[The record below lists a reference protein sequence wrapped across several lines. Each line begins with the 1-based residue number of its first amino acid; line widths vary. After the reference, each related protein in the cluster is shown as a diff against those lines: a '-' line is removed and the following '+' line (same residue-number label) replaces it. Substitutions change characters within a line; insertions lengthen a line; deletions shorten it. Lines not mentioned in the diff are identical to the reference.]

1 MFFKFYQIKK
11 NDFDNTN
18 NPFEQYCNS
27 IDYDMHIID
36 QFKSLSA
43 FIFDTIYIKNYL
55 FDSKEKHMN

>member
-43 FIFDTIYIKNYL
+43 FIFDTI
-55 FDSKEKHMN
+55 KELNT